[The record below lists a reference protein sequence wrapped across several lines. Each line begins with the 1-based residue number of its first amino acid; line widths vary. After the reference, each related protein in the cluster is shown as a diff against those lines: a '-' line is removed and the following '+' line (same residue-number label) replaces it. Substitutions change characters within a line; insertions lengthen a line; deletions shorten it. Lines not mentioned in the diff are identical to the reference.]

1 MKLRNRGQALV
12 EFALVSPVLL
22 SMLFATMQ
30 FGYAFYTYNNLEK
43 AVRDGCRY
51 ASTRTYQT
59 GDETYI
65 SNVRNVVVY
74 GQPNPP
80 AGANPLVHGLTPAVV
95 SITPPTGMMTTVR
108 IKISSYTMPL
118 PISSVTL
125 TNKPNVSFR
134 FVGRY
139 VP

>member
-1 MKLRNRGQALV
+1 MRRRNRGQALV
-12 EFALVSPVLL
+12 EFALVSPVLI
-22 SMLFATMQ
+22 SFLFATMQ

-51 ASTRTYQT
+51 ASTRTYA
-59 GDETYI
+59 GEAAYSSD
-65 SNVRNVVVY
+65 VRNVVVY

-80 AGANPLVHGLTPAVV
+80 AGANPLVHGLTTAAVSV
-95 SITPPTGMMTTVR
+95 TPPTGMMTTVR
-108 IKISSYTMPL
+108 VKISTFTMPL